1 MSYPEFFEITKIDA
15 ARRQLRTAIELW
27 FADGDPISIHTL
39 AAAAYQIIHDLNRR
53 NKGPDL
59 LLDSKYIKDEKRRE
73 FVSLVKSTSNFMKH
87 ADRGKMGMAKSI
99 EFSSDSNVGLITF
112 FFGLQYLG
120 EKLAAEEI
128 AFERWQIFRNPDL
141 MTDAGKAL
149 FEKRFTVNQ
158 VSAMR
163 AVPKREFL
171 DAFRSAFRQ
180 PGFDLT

>member
-112 FFGLQYLG
+112 FFGACG
-120 EKLAAEEI
+120 
-128 AFERWQIFRNPDL
+128 
-141 MTDAGKAL
+141 AGGLLSILRSISSA
-149 FEKRFTVNQ
+149 RFNA
-158 VSAMR
+158 SAR
-163 AVPKREFL
+163 GTE
-171 DAFRSAFRQ
+171 SASSRCLVFSVCMA
-180 PGFDLT
+180 GV